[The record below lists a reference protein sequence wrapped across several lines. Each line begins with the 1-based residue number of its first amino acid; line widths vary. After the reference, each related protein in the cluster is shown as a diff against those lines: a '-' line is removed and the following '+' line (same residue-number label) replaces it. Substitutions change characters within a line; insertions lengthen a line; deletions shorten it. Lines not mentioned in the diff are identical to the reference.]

1 MISIYLGI
9 IFNILILSYIKKLE
23 GDKCECANEGQ
34 IKYISYAILTLSLL
48 SLSLSII
55 KTPVIVK
62 NLIIIVLFSCYFYQ
76 LYSLFIFLNKL
87 KKSGAECDC
96 SKDWRRELIYYV
108 TILCIIFISVFL
120 LKLLYTGIRYSTMTK
135 GEKSNVNTASLIQE
149 TSKSNIIINR
159 DFQKLL
165 GK

>member
-48 SLSLSII
+48 SII

-62 NLIIIVLFSCYFYQ
+62 NLIIIVLFACYFYQ
-76 LYSLFIFLNKL
+76 LYSLFKFLNKL

-159 DFQKLL
+159 DLQKLL

>member
-1 MISIYLGI
+1 MIAIYLGI
-9 IFNILILSYIKKLE
+9 IFNIVILSYINKLE
-23 GDKCECANEGQ
+23 GDKCDCANEGQ
-34 IKYISYAILTLSLL
+34 IKYISYAILTISLL
-48 SLSLSII
+48 SIF

-76 LYSLFIFLNKL
+76 LYSLLIFLNKL

-96 SKDWRRELIYYV
+96 SKDWRREFIYYV
-108 TILCIIFISVFL
+108 TILYITFISVFV
-120 LKLLYTGIRYSTMTK
+120 LKLLYTGIRYSTMTN

-159 DFQKLL
+159 DLQKLL

>member
-1 MISIYLGI
+1 MSIYLGI
-9 IFNILILSYIKKLE
+9 IFNILIISYIKKLE
-23 GDKCECANEGQ
+23 GDKCDCANEGQ
-34 IKYISYAILTLSLL
+34 IKYISYTILTLSL
-48 SLSLSII
+48 LSII

-76 LYSLFIFLNKL
+76 LYSLLKFLNKL

-96 SKDWRRELIYYV
+96 SKDWRREFIYYV
-108 TILCIIFISVFL
+108 TILYITFISVFV
-120 LKLLYTGIRYSTMTK
+120 LKLLYTGIRYSTMTN

-159 DFQKLL
+159 DLQKLL

>member
-1 MISIYLGI
+1 MIAIYLGI

-48 SLSLSII
+48 SLI

-76 LYSLFIFLNKL
+76 LYSLLKFLNKL

-96 SKDWRRELIYYV
+96 SKDWRREFIYYV
-108 TILCIIFISVFL
+108 TILYITFISVFL
-120 LKLLYTGIRYSTMTK
+120 LKLIYTGIRYSTMNK

-159 DFQKLL
+159 DLQKLL

>member
-1 MISIYLGI
+1 MIAIYLGI
-9 IFNILILSYIKKLE
+9 IFNIVILSYINKLE
-23 GDKCECANEGQ
+23 GDKCDCANEGQ
-34 IKYISYAILTLSLL
+34 IKYISYAILTISLL
-48 SLSLSII
+48 SIF

-76 LYSLFIFLNKL
+76 LYSLLKFLNKL

-96 SKDWRRELIYYV
+96 SKDWRREFIYYV
-108 TILCIIFISVFL
+108 TILYITFISVFV
-120 LKLLYTGIRYSTMTK
+120 LKLLYTGIRYSTMTN

-159 DFQKLL
+159 DLQKLL

>member
-1 MISIYLGI
+1 MMSIYLGI
-9 IFNILILSYIKKLE
+9 IFNILIISYIKKLE
-23 GDKCECANEGQ
+23 GDKCDCANEGQ
-34 IKYISYAILTLSLL
+34 IKYISYTILTLSL
-48 SLSLSII
+48 LSII

-76 LYSLFIFLNKL
+76 LYSLLKFLNKL

-96 SKDWRRELIYYV
+96 SKDWRREFIYYV
-108 TILCIIFISVFL
+108 TILYITFISVFV
-120 LKLLYTGIRYSTMTK
+120 LKLLYTGIRYSTMTN

-159 DFQKLL
+159 DLQKLL

>member
-48 SLSLSII
+48 SII

-62 NLIIIVLFSCYFYQ
+62 KLIILVLFSCYFYQ
-76 LYSLFIFLNKL
+76 LYSLLKFLNKL

-159 DFQKLL
+159 DLQKLL